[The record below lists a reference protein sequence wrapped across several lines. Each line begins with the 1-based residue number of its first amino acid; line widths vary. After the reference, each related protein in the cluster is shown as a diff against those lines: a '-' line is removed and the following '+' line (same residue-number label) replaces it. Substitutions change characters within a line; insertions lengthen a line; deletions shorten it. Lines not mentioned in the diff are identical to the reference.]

1 MDQSIPKER
10 NPERINQ
17 LTKLTADLLGHV
29 NQFMPPATL
38 NLNLNGAG
46 ETIIKWWINQ
56 FNDLTSLAHT
66 LGLKILSNLP
76 KQQTPPKPIVVKDQ
90 DLNSPIN
97 PNTPTINPFPDTTR
111 PVTANDRIEMMK
123 NNPVNPASVAQGA
136 GQAPQMVE
144 PQPDVP
150 ARPAYQQTQSA
161 PQTQEESNPYNL

>member
-38 NLNLNGAG
+38 NINLNGAG

-76 KQQTPPKPIVVKDQ
+76 KQQTPPKPIVVPNDQ
-90 DLNSPIN
+90 LNAPIN

-111 PVTANDRIEMMK
+111 PIAAAERMEMTK
-123 NNPVNPASVAQGA
+123 KAQTQVQGA
-136 GQAPQMVE
+136 GAYDSQPIPQMD
-144 PQPDVP
+144 QPDVP